1 MYEKLRKCI
10 YKPALDSFSIFMKCS
25 VFLVRACRAQEHEKE
40 KAVES

>member
-25 VFLVRACRAQEHEKE
+25 VFLVRELLAEHKNM
-40 KAVES
+40 KKRKL